1 MSHELGKLLIKQKKY
16 KKAFLIFSKL
26 LENKPND
33 LKANFHIGKIYYELN
48 DINKSI
54 FFFRKCN
61 KIQLNNPNI
70 LFNLAVALQSTGK
83 IEEAKRFYLK
93 LISINSKDIKSYYGL
108 FILGIHNINYEL
120 YNNLETI
127 IKKDKIS
134 LFEKSLIY
142 FIFSKFAKKKN
153 ELKKEINH
161 LRLAH
166 QNCYNANITYNNQSD
181 YYYKN
186 IISNNFNQIIFEDKF
201 EQKIGFNDL
210 NHIFIIGLPRSG
222 SSLVETIISH
232 NEPNI
237 NSVGESHCIN
247 TSILA
252 QIGKNIYSKDF
263 DYKDYKLIINKKKF
277 QETLLEKYNFF
288 ENKIYLD
295 KSLENFFNI
304 EIILNFFP
312 NAKFIHT
319 YRNFNDAVIGIHQT
333 MLPEL
338 SWSHKIQNIIDYI
351 NLYKK
356 TINYFK
362 KRYPSKIIDVE
373 LSKLSNQKKGE
384 TKKILEFCDIKFDE
398 NSLNFDKNNK
408 LFNKTNSFLQVRN
421 KIKQYEDNKYQP
433 YYYLLNKKIN

>member
-142 FIFSKFAKKKN
+142 FIFSKFAKKKKMN
-153 ELKKEINH
+153 
-161 LRLAH
+161 
-166 QNCYNANITYNNQSD
+166 
-181 YYYKN
+181 
-186 IISNNFNQIIFEDKF
+186 
-201 EQKIGFNDL
+201 
-210 NHIFIIGLPRSG
+210 
-222 SSLVETIISH
+222 
-232 NEPNI
+232 
-237 NSVGESHCIN
+237 
-247 TSILA
+247 
-252 QIGKNIYSKDF
+252 
-263 DYKDYKLIINKKKF
+263 
-277 QETLLEKYNFF
+277 
-288 ENKIYLD
+288 
-295 KSLENFFNI
+295 
-304 EIILNFFP
+304 
-312 NAKFIHT
+312 
-319 YRNFNDAVIGIHQT
+319 
-333 MLPEL
+333 
-338 SWSHKIQNIIDYI
+338 
-351 NLYKK
+351 
-356 TINYFK
+356 
-362 KRYPSKIIDVE
+362 
-373 LSKLSNQKKGE
+373 
-384 TKKILEFCDIKFDE
+384 
-398 NSLNFDKNNK
+398 
-408 LFNKTNSFLQVRN
+408 
-421 KIKQYEDNKYQP
+421 
-433 YYYLLNKKIN
+433 